1 MMPVKWADTLSW
13 RSMQNLFS
21 PSTSYWLERSTIVSL
36 VAVMSTSEPTPEEE
50 AAARAKE
57 GDDDFLTAY
66 CLAAEQAALPYK
78 WTQTLEYVDLVIP
91 FPAGTRARE
100 LAVTMTKKKLSV
112 GLKGKDPIISVCVT
126 RILPTNTCRAS
137 FTRRSRWMTAL
148 GLLVRSAPASAVDK

>member
-1 MMPVKWADTLSW
+1 
-13 RSMQNLFS
+13 
-21 PSTSYWLERSTIVSL
+21 
-36 VAVMSTSEPTPEEE
+36 MSTSEPTPEEE

-112 GLKGKDPIISVCVT
+112 GLKGKNPIISVCVT

-148 GLLVRSAPASAVDK
+148 GLLVRSTLLLLLTNRGSKGSQYAPRKTKGNGMVASRRDFSPQNRRHKDST